1 VTKSRSWAHNA
12 LISVF
17 MPLITGTV
25 CAAGESLLPPGTQSR
40 PLRNTLRVMTDSQ
53 APEKT
58 GTART
63 TGTNPLAPAP
73 AGART
78 AADVVTPELVAQ
90 LTKGVVGSGRTANHT
105 PFTGEKLADLPESTP
120 EDVEKAYV
128 RARAAQAVWAQV
140 PVRER
145 AAVLLRF
152 HDLVLQRQAEVL
164 DLIQLETGKAR
175 LHAHEEVQAV
185 AVAARHYGRKAPAYL
200 KPKRHTG
207 AVPTLTKVVELRHP
221 RGVVGQIA
229 PWNYP
234 LELSVG
240 DAIPAFVAGN
250 AVVMKPD
257 TETCL
262 TALWARDLLVEA
274 GLPAEVFQVVL
285 GEGPVIGPEVV
296 RHADYVSFTGSTRT
310 GREVAQG
317 AAARLVGVS
326 LELGGKNA
334 MLVLEDADMEK
345 AAAGAV
351 RACFSSAGQL
361 CISIERLYVHESI
374 ADAFLERF
382 AARTKAMRLGTSLA
396 YGADMGSL
404 VGDRQLETVTRHV
417 DEAVAKGAKVV
428 AGGVAR
434 PDIGPYFYEPTILD
448 GVTEPMAVCNE
459 ETFGPV
465 VSVYRFK
472 DEEAAID
479 EANATAYGLNAS
491 VWTKDGRRGRAVAAR
506 LRAGTVNVNEGYAS
520 AYGSVQSPMGG
531 MKDSGLGRRHGSE
544 GILKYTEAQTVAQ
557 QRVLPMAPSFG
568 MDDEKYAQFMST
580 SLKAMK
586 ALRLR

>member
-1 VTKSRSWAHNA
+1 
-12 LISVF
+12 
-17 MPLITGTV
+17 M
-25 CAAGESLLPPGTQSR
+25 LLT
-40 PLRNTLRVMTDSQ
+40 
-53 APEKT
+53 
-58 GTART
+58 
-63 TGTNPLAPAP
+63 
-73 AGART
+73 
-78 AADVVTPELVAQ
+78 
-90 LTKGVVGSGRTANHT
+90 
-105 PFTGEKLADLPESTP
+105 
-120 EDVEKAYV
+120 
-128 RARAAQAVWAQV
+128 
-140 PVRER
+140 
-145 AAVLLRF
+145 F
-152 HDLVLQRQAEVL
+152 HHLVLGRQAEVL
-164 DLIQLETGKAR
+164 DLIQPETGKAR

-185 AVAARHYGRKAPAYL
+185 AVAARHYGRRAAAYL
-200 KPKRHTG
+200 RPKRHTG
-207 AVPTLTKVVELRHP
+207 AVPVLTKVSELRHP

-240 DAIPAFVAGN
+240 DALPAFVAGN

-262 TALWARDLLVEA
+262 TALWARDLLIEA
-274 GLPAEVFQVVL
+274 GLPADVFQVVL
-285 GEGPVIGPEVV
+285 GEGPVVGPEVV

-334 MLVLEDADMEK
+334 MLVLEDADLDK

-361 CISIERLYVHESI
+361 CISIERLYVHEAV

-382 AARTKAMRLGTSLA
+382 AARTKALRLGAALA

-404 VGDRQLETVTRHV
+404 VGQRQLDAVTRHV
-417 DEAVAKGAKVV
+417 EDAVAKGAKVL
-428 AGGVAR
+428 AGGTAR

-448 GVTEPMAVCNE
+448 GVEAPMSVCTE

-465 VSVYRFK
+465 VSVYRFSS
-472 DEEAAID
+472 DD
-479 EANATAYGLNAS
+479 EAVERANGTSYGLNSS
-491 VWTKDGRRGRAVAAR
+491 VWTRNARRGREIAAR
-506 LRAGTVNVNEGYAS
+506 LRTGTVNVNEGYAS

-544 GILKYTEAQTVAQ
+544 GILKYTEAQTVAE
-557 QRVLPMAPSFG
+557 QRLLPMAPSLG
-568 MDDEKYAQFMST
+568 MDDEKYAAFMSR
-580 SLKAMK
+580 S
-586 ALRLR
+586 LRLMKTLRFR

>member
-1 VTKSRSWAHNA
+1 
-12 LISVF
+12 
-17 MPLITGTV
+17 
-25 CAAGESLLPPGTQSR
+25 
-40 PLRNTLRVMTDSQ
+40 MTDAQ
-53 APEKT
+53 AP
-58 GTART
+58 AQ
-63 TGTNPLAPAP
+63 TGTNPSAPAP

-78 AADVVTPELVAQ
+78 AADVVTPELVAR
-90 LTKGVVGSGRTANHT
+90 LTKGVTGSGRTANHT

-120 EDVEKAYV
+120 EDVALAFE
-128 RARAAQAVWAQV
+128 RARAAQDVWART
-140 PVRER
+140 PVRRR
-145 AAVLLRF
+145 ADVLLRF
-152 HDLVLQRQAEVL
+152 HDLVLARQAEVL

-185 AVAARHYGRKAPAYL
+185 AVAARHYGRRAAAYL
-200 KPKRHTG
+200 RPKRHTG
-207 AVPTLTKVVELRHP
+207 AIPVLTKVTELRHP

-240 DAIPAFVAGN
+240 DALPAFAAGN

-262 TALWARDLLVEA
+262 TALWARDLLIEA
-274 GLPAEVFQVVL
+274 GLPAEVFQVVV
-285 GEGPVIGPEVV
+285 GEGPVVGPAVV

-310 GREVAQG
+310 GREVARG

-334 MLVLEDADMEK
+334 MLVLQDADVEK

-361 CISIERLYVHESI
+361 CISIERLYVHEAV
-374 ADAFLERF
+374 ADAFLDRF
-382 AARTKAMRLGTSLA
+382 VARTKAMRLGTSLA

-404 VGDRQLETVTRHV
+404 VGERQLETVTRHV
-417 DEAVAKGAKVV
+417 EEAVAKGATVL

-434 PDIGPYFYEPTILD
+434 PDLGPYFFEPTVLA
-448 GVTEPMAVCNE
+448 GVEAPMAVCTE

-465 VSVYRFK
+465 VSVHRFS
-472 DEEAAID
+472 DVD
-479 EANATAYGLNAS
+479 EAVGHANSTPYGLNSS
-491 VWTKDGRRGRAVAAR
+491 VWTRDARRGREIAAR
-506 LRAGTVNVNEGYAS
+506 LRTGTVNINEGYAP
-520 AYGSVQSPMGG
+520 AYGSAQSPMGG

-544 GILKYTEAQTVAQ
+544 GILKYTEAQTVAH
-557 QRVLPMAPSFG
+557 QRLLPMAPSLG
-568 MDDEKYAQFMST
+568 MDDEGYAAFMT
-580 SLKAMK
+580 RSLKAMK

>member
-1 VTKSRSWAHNA
+1 
-12 LISVF
+12 
-17 MPLITGTV
+17 
-25 CAAGESLLPPGTQSR
+25 
-40 PLRNTLRVMTDSQ
+40 MTDSQ
-53 APEKT
+53 AT
-58 GTART
+58 TAT
-63 TGTNPLAPAP
+63 AAAPGTNPTAAAP

-78 AADVVTPELVAQ
+78 AADVVTPEVVAQ
-90 LTKGVVGSGRTANHT
+90 LTRGVVGSGRTANHT

-120 EDVEKAYV
+120 QDVAEAFE
-128 RARAAQAVWAQV
+128 RARAAQPVWAATSA
-140 PVRER
+140 RAR

-152 HDLVLQRQAEVL
+152 HDLVLERQAEVL

-185 AVAARHYGRKAPAYL
+185 AVAARHYGRRAPAYL

-207 AVPTLTKVVELRHP
+207 VVPVLTKTTELRQP
-221 RGVVGQIA
+221 RGVIGQIA

-240 DAIPAFVAGN
+240 DALPAFVSGN

-257 TETCL
+257 TETAL
-262 TALWARDLLVEA
+262 TALWARDLLIEA
-274 GLPAEVFQVVL
+274 GLPAGVFQIVL
-285 GEGPVIGPEVV
+285 GEGPVVGPEVV
-296 RHADYVSFTGSTRT
+296 KHADYVSFTGSTRT

-334 MLVLEDADMEK
+334 MLVLKDADIEK

-374 ADAFLERF
+374 ADAFVERF
-382 AARTKAMRLGTSLA
+382 AARTKAMRLGKSLA

-404 VGDRQLETVTRHV
+404 VGERQLETVTRHV
-417 DEAVAKGAKVV
+417 EEAVAKGATLV

-434 PDIGPYFYEPTILD
+434 PDIGPLFYEPTILD
-448 GVTEPMAVCNE
+448 GVEAPMAVCTE

-465 VSVYRFK
+465 VSIYRFT
-472 DEEAAID
+472 DEDKVVEQ
-479 EANATAYGLNAS
+479 ANATPYGLNSS
-491 VWTKDGRRGRAVAAR
+491 VWTKDGKRGHAVAAK
-506 LRAGTVNVNEGYAS
+506 LRTGTVNINEGYAP

-531 MKDSGLGRRHGSE
+531 MKDSGLSRRHGSE

-557 QRVLPMAPSFG
+557 QRLMPLGPSFG
-568 MDDEKYAQFMST
+568 MDDEKYAAFMSAG
-580 SLKAMK
+580 LKAMK

>member
-1 VTKSRSWAHNA
+1 
-12 LISVF
+12 
-17 MPLITGTV
+17 
-25 CAAGESLLPPGTQSR
+25 
-40 PLRNTLRVMTDSQ
+40 MTDSQ
-53 APEKT
+53 APT
-58 GTART
+58 G
-63 TGTNPLAPAP
+63 TGTNPTAPAP
-73 AGART
+73 QGART
-78 AADVVTPELVAQ
+78 AADVVTPDLVAR
-90 LTKGVVGSGRTANHT
+90 LTRGVAGSGRTANHT
-105 PFTGEKLADLPESTP
+105 PFTGDKLADLPESTP
-120 EDVEKAYV
+120 DDVAAAFDT
-128 RARAAQAVWAQV
+128 ARAAQGAWART
-140 PVRER
+140 PVRQR

-152 HDLVLQRQAEVL
+152 HDLVLARQAEVL

-200 KPKRHTG
+200 KPRRHTG
-207 AVPTLTKVVELRHP
+207 AVPTLTKVTELRQP

-240 DAIPAFVAGN
+240 DALPAFAAGN

-262 TALWARDLLVEA
+262 TALWARDLLIEA
-274 GLPAEVFQVVL
+274 GLPADVFQVVL
-285 GEGPVIGPEVV
+285 GEGPVVGPELVK
-296 RHADYVSFTGSTRT
+296 HADYVSFTGSTRT

-334 MLVLEDADMEK
+334 MVVLDDADVEK

-361 CISIERLYVHESI
+361 CISIERLYVHESV
-374 ADAFLERF
+374 ADAFLARF

-404 VGDRQLETVTRHV
+404 VGERQLETVTRHV
-417 DEAVAKGAKVV
+417 EEAVAKGAKVV

-448 GVTEPMAVCNE
+448 GVEAPMSVCTE

-472 DEEAAID
+472 DDD
-479 EANATAYGLNAS
+479 EVVERANSTPYGLNSS
-491 VWTKDGRRGRAVAAR
+491 VWTKNARRGHALAAR
-506 LRAGTVNVNEGYAS
+506 LRTGTVNINEGYAP

-544 GILKYTEAQTVAQ
+544 GILKYTEAQTVAH
-557 QRVLPMAPSFG
+557 QRLMPMAPSFG
-568 MDDEKYAQFMST
+568 MDDEKYAKFMSV
-580 SLKAMK
+580 SLSAMK
-586 ALRLR
+586 KLGLK

>member
-1 VTKSRSWAHNA
+1 
-12 LISVF
+12 
-17 MPLITGTV
+17 
-25 CAAGESLLPPGTQSR
+25 
-40 PLRNTLRVMTDSQ
+40 MTDAQ
-53 APEKT
+53 APAK
-58 GTART
+58 

-73 AGART
+73 QGART

-90 LTKGVVGSGRTANHT
+90 LTKSVVGSGRTANHT

-120 EDVEKAYV
+120 EDVE
-128 RARAAQAVWAQV
+128 RAFEAARKAQAVWAQV
-140 PVRER
+140 PVRRR

-152 HDLVLQRQAEVL
+152 HDLVLERQAEVL

-200 KPKRHTG
+200 KPKRHAG
-207 AVPTLTKVVELRHP
+207 AVPTLTRVTELRHP

-240 DAIPAFVAGN
+240 DALPAFVAGN

-262 TALWARDLLVEA
+262 TALWARDLLIEA
-274 GLPAEVFQVVL
+274 GLPADVFQVVL
-285 GEGPVIGPEVV
+285 GEGPVVGPEVV
-296 RHADYVSFTGSTRT
+296 KHADYVSFTGSTRT
-310 GREVAQG
+310 GRQVAQG

-334 MLVLEDADMEK
+334 MLVLEDADIEK

-361 CISIERLYVHESI
+361 YISIERLYVHESI
-374 ADAFLERF
+374 ADAFVERF

-404 VGDRQLETVTRHV
+404 VGERQLETVTRHV
-417 DEAVAKGAKVV
+417 EEAVAKGATLV
-428 AGGVAR
+428 AGGAAR
-434 PDIGPYFYEPTILD
+434 PDIGPYFFEPTILD
-448 GVTEPMAVCNE
+448 GVVPDMTVCSE

-465 VSVYRFK
+465 VSIYRFK
-472 DEEAAID
+472 TED
-479 EANATAYGLNAS
+479 EAVEHANSTPYGLNSS
-491 VWTKDGRRGRAVAAR
+491 VWTKDGGRGRAVAAR
-506 LRAGTVNVNEGYAS
+506 LRTGTVNVNEGYAP

-557 QRVLPMAPSFG
+557 QRLLPMAPSLG
-568 MDDEKYAQFMST
+568 MDDEKYAQFMSR
-580 SLKAMK
+580 SLRLMK
-586 ALRLR
+586 AFRFR

>member
-1 VTKSRSWAHNA
+1 
-12 LISVF
+12 
-17 MPLITGTV
+17 
-25 CAAGESLLPPGTQSR
+25 
-40 PLRNTLRVMTDSQ
+40 MTDSQ
-53 APEKT
+53 AP
-58 GTART
+58 AAPLRSAPQP
-63 TGTNPLAPAP
+63 TNPVAPAP
-73 AGART
+73 AGVRT
-78 AADVVTPELVAQ
+78 AADVVTPDLVAR
-90 LTKGVVGSGRTANHT
+90 LTRGVIGSGRTANHT
-105 PFTGEKLADLPESTP
+105 PFTGDKLADLPEATP
-120 EDVEKAYV
+120 EDVAEAFE
-128 RARAAQAVWAQV
+128 RARAAQGAWAAV
-140 PVRER
+140 PVRRR

-152 HDLVLQRQAEVL
+152 HDLVLDRQAEVL

-185 AVAARHYGRKAPAYL
+185 AVAARHYGRKAPSYL
-200 KPKRHTG
+200 RPKGHTG
-207 AVPTLTKVVELRHP
+207 AMPTLTKVTELRQP

-240 DAIPAFVAGN
+240 DALPAFVSGN

-257 TETCL
+257 TETAL
-262 TALWARDLLVEA
+262 TALWARDLLIEA
-274 GLPAEVFQVVL
+274 GLPAEVFQIVL
-285 GEGPVIGPEVV
+285 GEGPVVGPEVV

-334 MLVLEDADMEK
+334 MLVLADADVEK

-361 CISIERLYVHESI
+361 CISIERLYVHASI
-374 ADAFLERF
+374 ADEFVERF
-382 AARTKAMRLGTSLA
+382 AARTKAMRLGSALA

-404 VGDRQLETVTRHV
+404 VGERQLETVQRHV
-417 DEAVAKGAKVV
+417 DEAVAKGATLV

-434 PDIGPYFYEPTILD
+434 PDLGPLFYEPTILD
-448 GVTEPMAVCNE
+448 GVEAPMAVCAE

-465 VSVYRFK
+465 VSVYRFT
-472 DEEAAID
+472 DEDEAVD
-479 EANATAYGLNAS
+479 RANATSYGLNAS
-491 VWTKDGRRGRAVAAR
+491 VWTKDARRGHSVAAR
-506 LRAGTVNVNEGYAS
+506 LRTGTVNINDGYAP
-520 AYGSVQSPMGG
+520 AYGSAQAPMGG

-544 GILKYTEAQTVAQ
+544 GILKYTEAQTVAH
-557 QRVLPMAPSFG
+557 QRLLPMAPSLG
-568 MDDEKYAQFMST
+568 MDDAQYARFMT
-580 SLKAMK
+580 RSLKALK

>member
-1 VTKSRSWAHNA
+1 
-12 LISVF
+12 
-17 MPLITGTV
+17 
-25 CAAGESLLPPGTQSR
+25 
-40 PLRNTLRVMTDSQ
+40 MTDSQ
-53 APEKT
+53 ASP
-58 GTART
+58 T
-63 TGTNPLAPAP
+63 TTLTPAGTNPVAPAP

-78 AADVVTPELVAQ
+78 AADVVTAQLVAQ
-90 LTKGVVGSGRTANHT
+90 LTRGVVGSGRTANHT
-105 PFTGEKLADLPESTP
+105 PFSGEKLADLPESTP
-120 EDVEKAYV
+120 DDVAEAFA
-128 RARAAQAVWAQV
+128 RARTAQRAWAAT
-140 PVRER
+140 PVRTR

-152 HDLVLQRQAEVL
+152 HDLVLARQAEVL

-207 AVPTLTKVVELRHP
+207 VVPTLTKVTELRQP

-240 DAIPAFVAGN
+240 DALPAFVAGN

-257 TETCL
+257 TETAL
-262 TALWARDLLVEA
+262 TALWARDLLIEA

-285 GEGPVIGPEVV
+285 GDGPVVGPEVV
-296 RHADYVSFTGSTRT
+296 KHADYVSFTGSTRT

-334 MLVLEDADMEK
+334 MLVLHDADVEK

-361 CISIERLYVHESI
+361 CISIERLYVHASI
-374 ADAFLERF
+374 ADAFLDRF
-382 AARTKAMRLGTSLA
+382 AARTKAMRLGRSLA

-404 VGDRQLETVTRHV
+404 VGERQLETVTRHV
-417 DEAVAKGAKVV
+417 EEAVAKGATLV

-434 PDIGPYFYEPTILD
+434 PDIGPLFYEPTILD
-448 GVTEPMAVCNE
+448 GVEAPMAVCTE

-465 VSVYRFK
+465 VSVYRFT
-472 DEEAAID
+472 DED
-479 EANATAYGLNAS
+479 EVIEQANGTPYGLNSS
-491 VWTKDGRRGRAVAAR
+491 VWTKDSRRGHEVAAK
-506 LRAGTVNVNEGYAS
+506 LSTGTVNINEGYAP

-557 QRVLPMAPSFG
+557 QRVIPLAPSFG
-568 MDDEKYAQFMST
+568 MDDEKYAAFMT
-580 SLKAMK
+580 LSLKAMK

>member
-1 VTKSRSWAHNA
+1 
-12 LISVF
+12 
-17 MPLITGTV
+17 
-25 CAAGESLLPPGTQSR
+25 
-40 PLRNTLRVMTDSQ
+40 MTDSK
-53 APEKT
+53 AP
-58 GTART
+58 AAAL
-63 TGTNPLAPAP
+63 GTNPTAAAPAN
-73 AGART
+73 ART
-78 AADVVTPELVAQ
+78 AADVVTPEVVAQ
-90 LTKGVVGSGRTANHT
+90 LTRGVVGSGRTANHT
-105 PFTGEKLADLPESTP
+105 PFTGQKLADLPESTP
-120 EDVEKAYV
+120 EDVAEAFA
-128 RARAAQAVWAQV
+128 RARVAQPVWAAT
-140 PVRER
+140 PVRTR

-152 HDLVLQRQAEVL
+152 HDLVLERQAEVL

-185 AVAARHYGRKAPAYL
+185 AVAARHYGRRAAAYL

-207 AVPTLTKVVELRHP
+207 VVPVLTKATELRQP

-240 DAIPAFVAGN
+240 DALPAFVSGN

-257 TETCL
+257 TETAL
-262 TALWARDLLVEA
+262 TALWARDLLIEA
-274 GLPAEVFQVVL
+274 GLPAEVFQVVI
-285 GEGPVIGPEVV
+285 GEGPVVGPEVV
-296 RHADYVSFTGSTRT
+296 QHADYVSFTGSTRT

-317 AAARLVGVS
+317 AAARLIGVS

-334 MLVLEDADMEK
+334 MLVLHDADIEK
-345 AAAGAV
+345 AAAGAI

-361 CISIERLYVHESI
+361 CISIERLYVHESV

-382 AARTKAMRLGTSLA
+382 AARTKAMRLGSSLA

-404 VGDRQLETVTRHV
+404 VGERQLETVTRHV
-417 DEAVAKGAKVV
+417 DEAVAKGATLV

-434 PDIGPYFYEPTILD
+434 PDIGPLFYEPTILD
-448 GVTEPMAVCNE
+448 GVESPMAVCTE

-465 VSVYRFK
+465 VSVYRFT
-472 DEEAAID
+472 DEDEAVAL
-479 EANATAYGLNAS
+479 ANATPYGLNSS
-491 VWTKDGRRGRAVAAR
+491 VWTRDGRRGHAVAAK
-506 LRAGTVNVNEGYAS
+506 LRTGTVNINEGYAP

-531 MKDSGLGRRHGSE
+531 MKDSGLSRRHGSE

-557 QRVLPMAPSFG
+557 QRLIPLAPSFG
-568 MDDEKYAQFMST
+568 MDDEKYAAFMSR
-580 SLKAMK
+580 SLRVMK

>member
-1 VTKSRSWAHNA
+1 
-12 LISVF
+12 
-17 MPLITGTV
+17 
-25 CAAGESLLPPGTQSR
+25 
-40 PLRNTLRVMTDSQ
+40 MTDSQ
-53 APEKT
+53 APQPT
-58 GTART
+58 PAAPADGTSAT
-63 TGTNPLAPAP
+63 PVGTNPVAAAP
-73 AGART
+73 AGVRT
-78 AADVVTPELVAQ
+78 AADVVTPDLVAR
-90 LTKGVVGSGRTANHT
+90 LTRDVAGSGRTANHT

-120 EDVEKAYV
+120 EDVAGAFE
-128 RARAAQAVWAQV
+128 RARAAQPAWAAT
-140 PVRER
+140 PVRAR

-152 HDLVLQRQAEVL
+152 HDLVLSRQAEVL

-185 AVAARHYGRKAPAYL
+185 AVAARHYGRRAGAYL
-200 KPKRHTG
+200 RPKRHTG
-207 AVPTLTKVVELRHP
+207 VVPTLTKVTELRQP

-240 DAIPAFVAGN
+240 DALPAFVSGN

-257 TETCL
+257 TETAL
-262 TALWARDLLVEA
+262 TALWARDLLIEA

-285 GEGPVIGPEVV
+285 GDGPVVGPEVV
-296 RHADYVSFTGSTRT
+296 KHADYVSFTGSTRT

-334 MLVLEDADMEK
+334 MLVLEDADVEK

-361 CISIERLYVHESI
+361 CISIERLYVHESV
-374 ADAFLERF
+374 ADDFVARF
-382 AARTKAMRLGTSLA
+382 AARTKAMRLGSALA

-404 VGDRQLETVTRHV
+404 VSERQLETVTRHV
-417 DEAVAKGAKVV
+417 AEAVEKGATVV

-434 PDIGPYFYEPTILD
+434 PDIGPLFHEPTILD
-448 GVTEPMAVCNE
+448 GVEAPMAVCSE

-465 VSVYRFK
+465 VSLYRFR
-472 DEEAAID
+472 DEDEAVAL
-479 EANATAYGLNAS
+479 ANATPYGLNSS
-491 VWTKDGRRGRAVAAR
+491 VWTRNSARGHRVAAR
-506 LRAGTVNVNEGYAS
+506 LRTGTVNINEGYAP

-557 QRVLPMAPSFG
+557 QRLIPLAPSFG
-568 MDDEKYAQFMST
+568 MDDAGYAAFMT
-580 SLKAMK
+580 RSLKAMK
-586 ALRLR
+586 AFRLR

>member
-1 VTKSRSWAHNA
+1 
-12 LISVF
+12 
-17 MPLITGTV
+17 
-25 CAAGESLLPPGTQSR
+25 
-40 PLRNTLRVMTDSQ
+40 MTDAH
-53 APEKT
+53 APEKP
-58 GTART
+58 GTAQA
-63 TGTNPLAPAP
+63 GTNPLAPAP
-73 AGART
+73 QGART

-90 LTKGVVGSGRTANHT
+90 LTKGVAGSGRTANHT
-105 PFTGEKLADLPESTP
+105 PFSGEKLADLPESTP
-120 EDVEKAYV
+120 EDVAKAFDT
-128 RARAAQAVWAQV
+128 ARAAQAVWAQT
-140 PVRER
+140 PVRQR

-152 HDLVLQRQAEVL
+152 HDLLLERQAEVL

-200 KPKRHTG
+200 RPKRHAG
-207 AVPTLTKVVELRHP
+207 AMPTLTKVTELRHP

-240 DAIPAFVAGN
+240 DALPAFVAGN

-262 TALWARDLLVEA
+262 TALWARDLLIEA
-274 GLPAEVFQVVL
+274 GLPADVFQVVL
-285 GEGPVIGPEVV
+285 GDGPVVGPEVV

-334 MLVLEDADMEK
+334 MLVLQDADIEK

-361 CISIERLYVHESI
+361 CISIERLYVHESV

-404 VGDRQLETVTRHV
+404 VGERQLETVTRHV
-417 DEAVAKGAKVV
+417 EEAVAKGAKVL

-434 PDIGPYFYEPTILD
+434 PDIGPYFFEPTILD
-448 GVTEPMAVCNE
+448 GVGTDMSVCAE

-472 DEEAAID
+472 DED
-479 EANATAYGLNAS
+479 EVIERANATAYGLNSS
-491 VWTKDGRRGRAVAAR
+491 VWTKNARRGREVAAR
-506 LRAGTVNVNEGYAS
+506 LRTGTVNINDGYAP
-520 AYGSVQSPMGG
+520 AYGSAQAPMGG

-544 GILKYTEAQTVAQ
+544 GILKYTEAQTIAH
-557 QRVLPMAPSFG
+557 QRVLPMAPSLG
-568 MDDEKYAQFMST
+568 MDDEKYAEFMSR
-580 SLKAMK
+580 SLRLMKAM
-586 ALRLR
+586 RFR

>member
-1 VTKSRSWAHNA
+1 
-12 LISVF
+12 
-17 MPLITGTV
+17 
-25 CAAGESLLPPGTQSR
+25 
-40 PLRNTLRVMTDSQ
+40 MTDSQ
-53 APEKT
+53 APAPAKN
-58 GTART
+58 
-63 TGTNPLAPAP
+63 GTNPLAPAP

-78 AADVVTPELVAQ
+78 AADVVTPDLVAR
-90 LTKGVVGSGRTANHT
+90 LTRDVVGSGRTANHT

-120 EDVEKAYV
+120 EDVATAFE
-128 RARAAQAVWAQV
+128 RARAAQGAWAAT
-140 PVRER
+140 PVRKR

-152 HDLVLQRQAEVL
+152 HDLVLARQAEVL

-200 KPKRHTG
+200 RSRRHTG
-207 AVPTLTKVVELRHP
+207 AVPTLTKVSENRVP

-240 DAIPAFVAGN
+240 DALPAFVAGN

-262 TALWARDLLVEA
+262 TALWARDLLIEA

-285 GEGPVIGPEVV
+285 GEGPVVGPELVKY
-296 RHADYVSFTGSTRT
+296 ADYVSFTGSTRT

-334 MLVLEDADMEK
+334 MLVLEDADVEK

-374 ADAFLERF
+374 ADAFVERF

-404 VGDRQLETVTRHV
+404 VGERQLETVTRHV
-417 DEAVAKGAKVV
+417 EEAVAKGATLV

-434 PDIGPYFYEPTILD
+434 PDIGPYFFEPTILD
-448 GVTEPMAVCNE
+448 GVEAPMSVCNE

-465 VSVYRFK
+465 VSVYRFT
-472 DEEAAID
+472 DED
-479 EANATAYGLNAS
+479 EAVGLANSTAYGLNSS

-506 LRAGTVNVNEGYAS
+506 LRTGTVNVNEGYAP

-544 GILKYTEAQTVAQ
+544 GILKYTEAQTVAH
-557 QRVLPMAPSFG
+557 QRIMPMAPSFG
-568 MDDEKYAQFMST
+568 MDDEKYAAFMT
-580 SLKAMK
+580 RSLRAMK
-586 ALRLR
+586 AFRLR

>member
-1 VTKSRSWAHNA
+1 
-12 LISVF
+12 
-17 MPLITGTV
+17 
-25 CAAGESLLPPGTQSR
+25 
-40 PLRNTLRVMTDSQ
+40 MTDTQ
-53 APEKT
+53 APDS
-58 GTART
+58 

-73 AGART
+73 EGVRT

-90 LTKGVVGSGRTANHT
+90 LTKGVTGSGRTANHT

-120 EDVEKAYV
+120 EDVQKAFEA
-128 RARAAQAVWAQV
+128 ARAAQTVWEKT
-140 PVRER
+140 PVRQR

-152 HDLVLQRQAEVL
+152 HDLVLERQAEVL

-200 KPKRHTG
+200 RPKRHTG
-207 AVPTLTKVVELRHP
+207 AVPTLTKVTEIRHP

-240 DAIPAFVAGN
+240 DALPAFVAGN

-262 TALWARDLLVEA
+262 TALWARDLLIEA
-274 GLPAEVFQVVL
+274 GLPEGVFQVVL
-285 GEGPVIGPEVV
+285 GDGPVVGPEVV

-334 MLVLEDADMEK
+334 MLVLDDADIEK

-361 CISIERLYVHESI
+361 CISIERLYVHESV

-382 AARTKAMRLGTSLA
+382 AARTKAMRLGNSLA

-404 VGDRQLETVTRHV
+404 VGERQLKTVQRHV
-417 DEAVAKGAKVV
+417 EEAVAKGAKVI

-434 PDIGPYFYEPTILD
+434 PDIGPYFFEPTILD
-448 GVTEPMAVCNE
+448 GVESSMSVCEE

-472 DEEAAID
+472 SDDEAVER
-479 EANATAYGLNAS
+479 ANATPYGLNAS
-491 VWTKDGRRGRAVAAR
+491 VWTKNARRGREVAAR
-506 LRAGTVNVNEGYAS
+506 LRTGTVNVNEGYAP

-557 QRVLPMAPSFG
+557 QRLLPMAPSLG
-568 MDDEKYAQFMST
+568 MTDEGYARFMST
-580 SLKAMK
+580 SLRLMK
-586 ALRLR
+586 AFRFR

>member
-1 VTKSRSWAHNA
+1 
-12 LISVF
+12 
-17 MPLITGTV
+17 
-25 CAAGESLLPPGTQSR
+25 
-40 PLRNTLRVMTDSQ
+40 MTDSQ
-53 APEKT
+53 APGQAPGQAPAQDSAQDAAQDPAQDDPAQAPAK
-58 GTART
+58 

-73 AGART
+73 EGART
-78 AADVVTPELVAQ
+78 AADVVTPELIAQ
-90 LTKGVVGSGRTANHT
+90 LTRGVVGSGRTANHT

-120 EDVEKAYV
+120 QDVELAYE
-128 RARAAQAVWAQV
+128 RARAAQSLWAQT
-140 PVRER
+140 PVRQR

-152 HDLVLQRQAEVL
+152 HDLVLARQAEVL

-185 AVAARHYGRKAPAYL
+185 AVAARHYGRRAPFYL
-200 KPKRHTG
+200 RPRRHAG
-207 AVPTLTKVVELRHP
+207 AMPTLTKVTELRHP

-240 DAIPAFVAGN
+240 DALPAFVAGN

-262 TALWARDLLVEA
+262 TALWARDLLIEA
-274 GLPAEVFQVVL
+274 GLPADVFQVVL
-285 GEGPVIGPEVV
+285 GEGPVVGPEVV
-296 RHADYVSFTGSTRT
+296 KHADYVSFTGSTRT
-310 GREVAQG
+310 GREVARS

-334 MLVLEDADMEK
+334 MLVLADADVER
-345 AAAGAV
+345 AAAGAI

-374 ADAFLERF
+374 ADTFLERF
-382 AARTKAMRLGTSLA
+382 AARTRAMRLGTSLA
-396 YGADMGSL
+396 YGAEMGSL
-404 VGDRQLETVTRHV
+404 VGERQLETVTRHV
-417 DEAVAKGAKVV
+417 EEAVAKGATVV

-434 PDIGPYFYEPTILD
+434 PDIGPYFFEPTILD
-448 GVTEPMAVCNE
+448 GVEAPMAVCGE

-465 VSVYRFK
+465 VSVYRFA
-472 DEEAAID
+472 DEDEVIEA
-479 EANATAYGLNAS
+479 ANATAYGLNSS
-491 VWTKDGRRGRAVAAR
+491 VWTKDGRRGAKVAAR
-506 LRAGTVNVNEGYAS
+506 LRTGTVNINEGYGP

-557 QRVLPMAPSFG
+557 QRLLPMAPSLG
-568 MDDEKYAQFMST
+568 MDDEKYAAFMSR
-580 SLKAMK
+580 SLRLMK
-586 ALRLR
+586 AFRFR

>member
-1 VTKSRSWAHNA
+1 
-12 LISVF
+12 
-17 MPLITGTV
+17 
-25 CAAGESLLPPGTQSR
+25 
-40 PLRNTLRVMTDSQ
+40 MTDAQ
-53 APEKT
+53 AAEKT
-58 GTART
+58 AETGPAQ

-73 AGART
+73 EGART

-105 PFTGEKLADLPESTP
+105 PFTGEKLADLPEATP
-120 EDVEKAYV
+120 EEVAAAFEL
-128 RARAAQAVWAQV
+128 ARAAQAVWAQT
-140 PVRER
+140 PVRQR

-152 HDLVLQRQAEVL
+152 HDLVLERQAEVL

-200 KPKRHTG
+200 RPKRHAG
-207 AVPTLTKVVELRHP
+207 AMPTLTKVTELRHP

-240 DAIPAFVAGN
+240 DALPAFVAGN

-274 GLPAEVFQVVL
+274 GLPADVFQVVL
-285 GEGPVIGPEVV
+285 GDGPVVGPEVV

-334 MLVLEDADMEK
+334 MLVLEDADIEK

-404 VGDRQLETVTRHV
+404 VGERQLETVTRHV
-417 DEAVAKGAKVV
+417 EEAVAKGAKVV

-434 PDIGPYFYEPTILD
+434 PDIGPYFFEPTILD
-448 GVTEPMAVCNE
+448 GVATGMSVCGE

-472 DEEAAID
+472 DED
-479 EANATAYGLNAS
+479 EVIERANATAYGLNSS
-491 VWTKDGRRGRAVAAR
+491 VWTRSGRRGQEVAAR
-506 LRAGTVNVNEGYAS
+506 LRTGTVNINEGYAP

-544 GILKYTEAQTVAQ
+544 GILKYTEAQTVAH
-557 QRVLPMAPSFG
+557 QRVLPMAPSLG
-568 MDDEKYAQFMST
+568 MDDEKYAQFMSR
-580 SLKAMK
+580 SLRLMK
-586 ALRLR
+586 AFRFQ

>member
-1 VTKSRSWAHNA
+1 
-12 LISVF
+12 
-17 MPLITGTV
+17 
-25 CAAGESLLPPGTQSR
+25 
-40 PLRNTLRVMTDSQ
+40 MTDSQ
-53 APEKT
+53 ASP
-58 GTART
+58 T
-63 TGTNPLAPAP
+63 TTLTPAGTNPVAPAP

-78 AADVVTPELVAQ
+78 AADVVTGQLVAQ
-90 LTKGVVGSGRTANHT
+90 LTRGVAGSGWTANHT

-120 EDVEKAYV
+120 ADVAEAFARARTAQRLWAATPV
-128 RARAAQAVWAQV
+128 RA
-140 PVRER
+140 R

-152 HDLVLQRQAEVL
+152 HDLVLARQAEVL

-200 KPKRHTG
+200 KPRRHTG
-207 AVPTLTKVVELRHP
+207 VVPTLTKVTELRQP

-240 DAIPAFVAGN
+240 DALPAFVSGN

-257 TETCL
+257 TETAL
-262 TALWARDLLVEA
+262 TALWARDLLIEA

-285 GEGPVIGPEVV
+285 GEGPVVGPEVV
-296 RHADYVSFTGSTRT
+296 KHADYVSFTGSTRT

-334 MLVLEDADMEK
+334 MLVLADADVEK

-374 ADAFLERF
+374 ADAFLDRF
-382 AARTKAMRLGTSLA
+382 AARTKAMRLGRSLA

-404 VGDRQLETVTRHV
+404 VGERQLETVTRHV
-417 DEAVAKGAKVV
+417 EEAVAKGAKLL

-434 PDIGPYFYEPTILD
+434 PDIGPLFYEPTILE
-448 GVTEPMAVCNE
+448 GVEAPMAVCTE

-465 VSVYRFK
+465 VSVYRFT
-472 DEEAAID
+472 DEDAVIEQ
-479 EANATAYGLNAS
+479 ANATPYGLNSS
-491 VWTKDGRRGRAVAAR
+491 VWTRDGRRGHEVAAK
-506 LRAGTVNVNEGYAS
+506 LNTGTVNINEGYAP

-544 GILKYTEAQTVAQ
+544 GILKYTEAQTIAQ
-557 QRVLPMAPSFG
+557 QRLMPLAPAFG
-568 MDDEKYAQFMST
+568 MDDEKYAAFMT
-580 SLKAMK
+580 RSLKAMK

>member
-1 VTKSRSWAHNA
+1 
-12 LISVF
+12 
-17 MPLITGTV
+17 
-25 CAAGESLLPPGTQSR
+25 
-40 PLRNTLRVMTDSQ
+40 MTDSQ
-53 APEKT
+53 ALPT
-58 GTART
+58 TTRT
-63 TGTNPLAPAP
+63 PAGTNPVAPAP

-78 AADVVTPELVAQ
+78 AADVVTGQLVAQ
-90 LTKGVVGSGRTANHT
+90 LTRGVAGSGRTANHT
-105 PFTGEKLADLPESTP
+105 PFSGEKLADLPESTP
-120 EDVEKAYV
+120 EDVAGAFAHARTAQRAWAATPV
-128 RARAAQAVWAQV
+128 RA
-140 PVRER
+140 R

-152 HDLVLQRQAEVL
+152 HDLVLGRQAEVL

-207 AVPTLTKVVELRHP
+207 VVPTLTKVTELRQP

-240 DAIPAFVAGN
+240 DALPAFVAGN

-257 TETCL
+257 TETAL
-262 TALWARDLLVEA
+262 TALWARDLLIEA

-285 GEGPVIGPEVV
+285 GEGPVVGPEVV
-296 RHADYVSFTGSTRT
+296 KHADYVSFTGSTRT

-334 MLVLEDADMEK
+334 MLVLRDADVEK

-361 CISIERLYVHESI
+361 CISIERLYVHASI
-374 ADAFLERF
+374 ADAFLDRF
-382 AARTKAMRLGTSLA
+382 AARTKAMRLGRSLA

-404 VGDRQLETVTRHV
+404 VGERQLETVTRHV
-417 DEAVAKGAKVV
+417 DEAVAKGARLV

-434 PDIGPYFYEPTILD
+434 PDIGPLFYEPTILD
-448 GVTEPMAVCNE
+448 GVEAPMAVCTE

-465 VSVYRFK
+465 VSVYRFT
-472 DEEAAID
+472 DED
-479 EANATAYGLNAS
+479 EVIEQANGTPYGLNSS
-491 VWTKDGRRGRAVAAR
+491 VWTKDARRGHEVAAK
-506 LRAGTVNVNEGYAS
+506 LNTGTVNINEGYAP

-557 QRVLPMAPSFG
+557 QRILPLAPSFG
-568 MDDEKYAQFMST
+568 MDDEKYAAFMT
-580 SLKAMK
+580 RSLKAMK

>member
-1 VTKSRSWAHNA
+1 MTESK
-12 LISVF
+12 
-17 MPLITGTV
+17 PL
-25 CAAGESLLPPGTQSR
+25 
-40 PLRNTLRVMTDSQ
+40 
-53 APEKT
+53 
-58 GTART
+58 
-63 TGTNPLAPAP
+63 GTNPTAPAP

-78 AADVVTPELVAQ
+78 ADDVVTPEVVAQ
-90 LTKGVVGSGRTANHT
+90 LTRGVIGSRRTTNHT
-105 PFTGEKLADLPESTP
+105 PFTGAELANLPEATP
-120 EDVEKAYV
+120 EDVAIAFE
-128 RARAAQAVWAQV
+128 RARAAGGAWAAT
-140 PVRER
+140 PVRAR

-152 HDLVLQRQAEVL
+152 HDLLLERQAEVL

-185 AVAARHYGRKAPAYL
+185 AVAARHYGRRAAAYL
-200 KPKRHTG
+200 NPRRHTG
-207 AVPTLTKVVELRHP
+207 VVPVLTKVTEFRQP

-234 LELSVG
+234 LELSIG
-240 DAIPAFVAGN
+240 DALPAFVAGN
-250 AVVMKPD
+250 ALVMKPD
-257 TETCL
+257 TETAL
-262 TALWARDLLVEA
+262 TALWARDLLLEA
-274 GLPAEVFQVVL
+274 GLPAEVFQIVL
-285 GEGPVIGPEVV
+285 GEGPVVGPEVV

-317 AAARLVGVS
+317 AAARLIGVS
-326 LELGGKNA
+326 LELGGKNP
-334 MLVLEDADMEK
+334 MLVLHDADIEQ

-374 ADAFLERF
+374 ADRFVQRF
-382 AARTKAMRLGTSLA
+382 AERTRAMRLGHALA

-404 VGDRQLETVTRHV
+404 AGERQLAAVTRHV
-417 DEAVAKGAKVV
+417 EEAVAKGATVV
-428 AGGVAR
+428 AGGTAR

-448 GVTEPMAVCNE
+448 GVEPPMAVCAE

-465 VSVYRFK
+465 VSLYRFT
-472 DEEAAID
+472 DEDAAVEA
-479 EANATAYGLNAS
+479 ANATPYGLNAS
-491 VWTKDGRRGRAVAAR
+491 IWTRDGRRGRALATR
-506 LRAGTVNVNEGYAS
+506 LRAGTVNINEAYAS

-557 QRVLPMAPSFG
+557 QRLLPLAPSHG
-568 MDDEKYAQFMST
+568 MDDRKYTDVMSR
-580 SLKAMK
+580 SLRAMK

>member
-1 VTKSRSWAHNA
+1 
-12 LISVF
+12 
-17 MPLITGTV
+17 
-25 CAAGESLLPPGTQSR
+25 
-40 PLRNTLRVMTDSQ
+40 MTDAQ
-53 APEKT
+53 AP
-58 GTART
+58 AQ

-73 AGART
+73 EGART

-90 LTKGVVGSGRTANHT
+90 LTKGVTGSGRTANHT

-120 EDVEKAYV
+120 EDVEKAYTA
-128 RARAAQAVWAQV
+128 ARAAQAVWAQT
-140 PVRER
+140 PARQR

-152 HDLVLQRQAEVL
+152 HDLVLERQAEVL

-200 KPKRHTG
+200 RPKRHAG
-207 AVPTLTKVVELRHP
+207 AMPTLTRVTELRHP

-240 DAIPAFVAGN
+240 DALPAFVAGN

-274 GLPAEVFQVVL
+274 GLPADVFQVVL
-285 GEGPVIGPEVV
+285 GEGPVVGPEVV

-334 MLVLEDADMEK
+334 MLVLEDADIEK

-382 AARTKAMRLGTSLA
+382 AARTKAMRLGRSLA

-404 VGDRQLETVTRHV
+404 VGERQLETVKRHV
-417 DEAVAKGAKVV
+417 EEAVAKGAKVV

-434 PDIGPYFYEPTILD
+434 PDIGPYFFEPTILD
-448 GVTEPMAVCNE
+448 GVTEPMAVCGE

-472 DEEAAID
+472 TDD
-479 EANATAYGLNAS
+479 EAIAEANSTAYGLNSS
-491 VWTKDGRRGRAVAAR
+491 VWTKDGKRGREVAAR
-506 LRAGTVNVNEGYAS
+506 IRTGTVNINEGYAP

-557 QRVLPMAPSFG
+557 QRLLPMAPSLG
-568 MDDEKYAQFMST
+568 MDDEKYAQFMSR
-580 SLKAMK
+580 SLKVMK
-586 ALRLR
+586 AFRFK

>member
-1 VTKSRSWAHNA
+1 
-12 LISVF
+12 
-17 MPLITGTV
+17 
-25 CAAGESLLPPGTQSR
+25 
-40 PLRNTLRVMTDSQ
+40 MTDSQ
-53 APEKT
+53 AP
-58 GTART
+58 TAQHT
-63 TGTNPLAPAP
+63 DSLGTNPIAAAP

-78 AADVVTPELVAQ
+78 AAEVVTPEVVAQ
-90 LTKGVVGSGRTANHT
+90 LTRGVVGSGRTVNHS
-105 PFTGEKLADLPESTP
+105 PFTGKKLADLPESTP
-120 EDVEKAYV
+120 EEVAEAFA
-128 RARAAQAVWAQV
+128 RARAAQSAWAAAS
-140 PVRER
+140 PRAR

-152 HDLVLQRQAEVL
+152 HDLILQRQAEVL

-175 LHAHEEVQAV
+175 LHAHEEVLAV
-185 AVAARHYGRKAPAYL
+185 AVAARHYGRRAPAYL
-200 KPKRHTG
+200 RPKRHAG
-207 AVPTLTKVVELRHP
+207 VVPVLTRTTELRQP

-240 DAIPAFVAGN
+240 DALPAFVAGN

-257 TETCL
+257 TETAL
-262 TALWARDLLVEA
+262 TALWARDLLIEA
-274 GLPAEVFQVVL
+274 GLPAGVFQVVL
-285 GEGPVIGPEVV
+285 GDGPVVGPEVV

-317 AAARLVGVS
+317 AAARLIGVS

-334 MLVLEDADMEK
+334 MLVLHDADVDK

-361 CISIERLYVHESI
+361 CISIERLYVHESV
-374 ADAFLERF
+374 ADAFTERF
-382 AARTKAMRLGTSLA
+382 AARTKAMRLGSSLA

-404 VGDRQLETVTRHV
+404 VGERQLETVKSHV
-417 DEAVAKGAKVV
+417 EEAVAKGATLV
-428 AGGVAR
+428 AGGVHR
-434 PDIGPYFYEPTILD
+434 TDIGPYFYEPTILE
-448 GVTEPMAVCNE
+448 GVETPMAVCGE

-465 VSVYRFK
+465 VSLYRFK
-472 DEEAAID
+472 DEDDVVEQ
-479 EANATAYGLNAS
+479 ANATAYGLNSS
-491 VWTKDGRRGRAVAAR
+491 VWTRDSRRGHAVAAR
-506 LRAGTVNVNEGYAS
+506 LRTGTVNINEGYAP

-557 QRVLPMAPSFG
+557 QRVVPLAPSFG
-568 MDDEKYAQFMST
+568 MDDEKYAAFMST
-580 SLKAMK
+580 SLRVMK